1 MRYLVL
7 VLAAFLAVPAIA
19 QSDCNNNGTDDAAD
33 IAGGVSLDCNL
44 NGIPDECECVWD
56 NGDQPTD
63 IEEINGQISHIG
75 GGAMGMGFDA
85 LRVADDFILPPGHL
99 HRIMAFRGVMLT
111 NSLAPARR
119 ARVEFFEDCN
129 GHPAD
134 EPFFIST
141 NFEAFELGLRAD
153 QNYVVEYRFDLCE
166 DNLWLLGG
174 RGYWVALIG
183 ETDRVTF
190 DLSSWAFTE
199 PAGENLISKLPVT
212 SEGEKVAYQVYEFG
226 PWSPLCTSCPDC
238 VNMVY
243 KLDGYSCPII
253 HDNGRPDVRIASR
266 GGIKSG
272 PYNSAI
278 WRARDD
284 FVIRMCE
291 DRHVCVIDAWVWA
304 NCYPS
309 HGFIEIYSDDPC
321 AAKDGP
327 PVVTEAALPPI
338 YGPIPPTQ
346 IVDTGE
352 ELVIP
357 GSPEPLRL
365 YHMRFIEPA
374 GWVLAAGRT
383 YWISAGASQ
392 TGSFGTQSLF
402 AFANRC
408 PMPCDFMMNMPQVRR
423 VSALSTDWSNALP
436 LERRDLAFRI
446 AVHPLANGQHAP
458 GHHAEPDCP
467 ADMDLDGAYGVPD
480 IFLFLADWFAGGC
493 P

>member
-1 MRYLVL
+1 MRYLVFVIVAL
-7 VLAAFLAVPAIA
+7 MAVPAIA

-33 IAGGVSLDCNL
+33 IANGVSLDCNL
-44 NGIPDECECVWD
+44 NGIPDDCECVWD
-56 NGDQPTD
+56 NGDQPAD
-63 IEEINGQISHIG
+63 LEEVNGQISHIG
-75 GGAMGMGFDA
+75 GGAIGMGFDA
-85 LRVADDFILPPGHL
+85 LRVADDLILPPGYL

-119 ARVEFFEDCN
+119 ARFEIFEDCN
-129 GHPAD
+129 GQPAD
-134 EPFFIST
+134 EPFFVST

-153 QNYVVEYRFDLCE
+153 LNYVVEYRFDLCE
-166 DNLWLLGG
+166 DNLWLVGG
-174 RGYWVALIG
+174 KGYWVALIG
-183 ETDRVTF
+183 ETDRVTD

-199 PAGENLISKLPVT
+199 PAGENLISKLAVT
-212 SEGEKVAYQVYEFG
+212 SEGEKVAFQEYEFG

-253 HDNGRPDVRIASR
+253 HDNGRPDIGLATR

-272 PYNSAI
+272 PFTSAL

-291 DRHVCVIDAWVWA
+291 DRRICVIDAWVWA
-304 NCYPS
+304 NCDPM
-309 HGFIEIYSDDPC
+309 HGFLEIYSDDPC
-321 AAKDGP
+321 ATKDGP
-327 PVVTEAALPPI
+327 PVVTEDALPPI
-338 YGPIPPTQ
+338 YGPIHPTQ
-346 IVDTGE
+346 VVDTGE

-357 GSPEPLRL
+357 GSSEPLRL
-365 YHMRFIEPA
+365 YCMRFIEPS

-383 YWISAGASQ
+383 YWISAGASL
-392 TGSFGTQSLF
+392 TGSFGTRSLF

-408 PMPCDFMMNMPQVRR
+408 PMPCDFMLNMPQVRR
-423 VSALSTDWSNALP
+423 ESAISTEWSNALP
-436 LERRDLAFRI
+436 GERRDLAFRI
-446 AVHPLANGQHAP
+446 AVEPLPNFRVPAST
-458 GHHAEPDCP
+458 AEPDCR
-467 ADMDLDGAYGVPD
+467 ADMDLDGTYSVPD